1 MSKKVWKGD
10 AVSIIL
16 LPSGEQGEEILKL
29 ALDWSRSWLL
39 TPALWM
45 LADDIPDFPKDTD
58 IDNQVPPDLK
68 AYLLGRDS
76 DQNPVKEEVSVFW
89 TLGSQAFKT
98 IRFIAVRTEQ
108 NLELMKRTSIGAE
121 SAARFIELAVPGTSS
136 QMQKYNLIIAPTN
149 EKRLLE
155 GILSSFWNANLIAAA
170 EDRSTPLS
178 TDSFVKT
185 SERYIGFAL
194 AHIATTAGLWAGLPV
209 SSAELKGEK
218 NQLGQARLQRVFVR
232 GVTNDALSADVAHW
246 ALQKLNYTDTNFEI
260 SLVEGQ
266 NVVTIAAEF
275 EDYYMN
281 QLVEHILKGPTDGQP
296 QDNFLFR
303 ELPEPDSSKVKI
315 GLLRKIIQRLE
326 DMGTGL
332 ASIPKWIKAS
342 AEYRLEYAIDDERDE
357 EILYS
362 ALPKRLLAKVKAPT
376 FNLKEAQASPGGTEI
391 PTASAALWR
400 HMRES
405 ISAAIDAP
413 SLTDHP
419 EVLKDK
425 DHRHLVFAT
434 VDLVLP
440 SPEAKW
446 VGDEFKDKSI
456 VRFEDIGWLGAL
468 PLRKTKEEVER
479 RIQELA
485 PGIEDAQNQLSETQ
499 KFVDEAKVHRDKVK
513 EELELTEREL
523 KSDEELAARV
533 SESHTHKLPKV
544 IVGPSERPKQKANAS
559 SSGSIPRLKKVEQVS
574 TSVLEIPNESNP
586 TKVSFFRKLFR
597 RKGSE

>member
-1 MSKKVWKGD
+1 
-10 AVSIIL
+10 
-16 LPSGEQGEEILKL
+16 
-29 ALDWSRSWLL
+29 
-39 TPALWM
+39 
-45 LADDIPDFPKDTD
+45 
-58 IDNQVPPDLK
+58 
-68 AYLLGRDS
+68 
-76 DQNPVKEEVSVFW
+76 
-89 TLGSQAFKT
+89 
-98 IRFIAVRTEQ
+98 
-108 NLELMKRTSIGAE
+108 
-121 SAARFIELAVPGTSS
+121 
-136 QMQKYNLIIAPTN
+136 
-149 EKRLLE
+149 
-155 GILSSFWNANLIAAA
+155 
-170 EDRSTPLS
+170 
-178 TDSFVKT
+178 
-185 SERYIGFAL
+185 
-194 AHIATTAGLWAGLPV
+194 
-209 SSAELKGEK
+209 
-218 NQLGQARLQRVFVR
+218 
-232 GVTNDALSADVAHW
+232 
-246 ALQKLNYTDTNFEI
+246 
-260 SLVEGQ
+260 
-266 NVVTIAAEF
+266 
-275 EDYYMN
+275 
-281 QLVEHILKGPTDGQP
+281 
-296 QDNFLFR
+296 
-303 ELPEPDSSKVKI
+303 
-315 GLLRKIIQRLE
+315 
-326 DMGTGL
+326 MGTGL

-362 ALPKRLLAKVKAPT
+362 ALPKRLTAKVKAPT

-425 DHRHLVFAT
+425 DNRHLVFAT
-434 VDLVLP
+434 VELVLP

-456 VRFEDIGWLGAL
+456 VRFEEIGWLGAS
-468 PLRKTKEEVER
+468 PLRKTKEEVEK
-479 RIQELA
+479 RIKELA

-559 SSGSIPRLKKVEQVS
+559 SSATIPRLKKVEPVS

-586 TKVSFFRKLFR
+586 TKVRFFRKLFR
-597 RKGSE
+597 RKDSE